1 MSSETGERPG
11 QASGGSVAVIADAH
25 LGGPGGEAAPLVAQL
40 EAVPERG
47 CRHLVLL
54 GDLFQ
59 GWVGFRRFET
69 PEIAAVAAALRRL
82 RHQGVRVDYVEGN
95 RDFFLD
101 GGPYADCFDAV
112 ARELAFSAGGTRFV
126 AVHGDGL
133 DHRDRQYRF
142 WRRASK
148 SALSRLVI
156 SKTPRPLARRLV
168 WQTEARLSRTN
179 REHKRHIP
187 EDVLIAYGERRLAE
201 GHDVLLLGH
210 FHEERR
216 WPVAGGLVWLL
227 PAWFDTRRT
236 VWLPADVPAAAGVS
250 GAATEGSGAPAAASG
265 TAPAAS
271 RTTTAEA
278 EPGG

>member
-1 MSSETGERPG
+1 MNATA
-11 QASGGSVAVIADAH
+11 ASSVAVIADAH
-25 LGGPGGEAAPLVAQL
+25 LGGPGGEAAPLVTQL
-40 EAVPERG
+40 SDVARRG
-47 CRHLVLL
+47 CRHVVLL

-82 RHQGVRVDYVEGN
+82 RGEGVRVDYVEGN

-101 GGPYADCFDAV
+101 RGPYGDCFDAV
-112 ARELAFSAGGTRFV
+112 VRELAFTAGGTRFL

-156 SKTPRPLARRLV
+156 SRTPRPLARRLV

-187 EDVLIAYGERRLAE
+187 EDVLIAYGARRLAE

-216 WPVAGGLVWLL
+216 WPVAGGMVWLL

-236 VWLPADVPAAAGVS
+236 VWLPQDVPVVSAAGGEG
-250 GAATEGSGAPAAASG
+250 GA
-265 TAPAAS
+265 
-271 RTTTAEA
+271 
-278 EPGG
+278 

>member
-1 MSSETGERPG
+1 MNATSAP
-11 QASGGSVAVIADAH
+11 SVAVIADAH
-25 LGGPGGEAAPLVAQL
+25 LGGPGGEAAPLLAQL
-40 EAVPERG
+40 ESVPERG

-82 RHQGVRVDYVEGN
+82 RGRGVRVDYVEGN
-95 RDFFLD
+95 RDFFLA

-112 ARELAFSAGGTRFV
+112 VGELAFTAGGTRFL

-133 DHRDRQYRF
+133 DPRDRQYRF

-179 REHKRHIP
+179 REHKRQVP
-187 EDVLIAYGERRLAE
+187 REVLVPYGERRLAE

-216 WPVAGGLVWLL
+216 WPVAGGLLWLL

-236 VWLPADVPAAAGVS
+236 VWLPQDVPAAGQAPPAS
-250 GAATEGSGAPAAASG
+250 TAAPGAATAAV
-265 TAPAAS
+265 
-271 RTTTAEA
+271 
-278 EPGG
+278 EPGR

>member
-1 MSSETGERPG
+1 MSATST
-11 QASGGSVAVIADAH
+11 SSVAVVADAH

-47 CRHLVLL
+47 CRRLVLL

-69 PEIAAVAAALRRL
+69 PDIIAVAGALRRL
-82 RHQGVRVDYVEGN
+82 RGQGVRVDYVEGN

-101 GGPYADCFDAV
+101 RGPYADCFDAV
-112 ARELAFSAGGTRFV
+112 VRELAFTAGGTRFL

-133 DHRDRQYRF
+133 DPRDRQYRF

-156 SKTPRPLARRLV
+156 SKTPRALARRLV
-168 WQTEARLSRTN
+168 WSTEARLSRTN
-179 REHKRHIP
+179 LEHKRHIP
-187 EDVLIAYGERRLAE
+187 EEVLLPYAERRLAE

-236 VWLPADVPAAAGVS
+236 VWLPEDVPAPRD
-250 GAATEGSGAPAAASG
+250 APATPTAASSRS
-265 TAPAAS
+265 AA
-271 RTTTAEA
+271 AA
-278 EPGG
+278 EPRG